1 MLPES
6 RMSFVIGGEGP
17 SEVVGAANRL
27 VLVGWQIAKKVLLL
41 VRLGVPLTHSSF
53 PAAGAA
59 VLGVFCFGG
68 T

>member
-1 MLPES
+1 
-6 RMSFVIGGEGP
+6 MSVVIGREGP

-41 VRLGVPLTHSSF
+41 ALLGVPLTHLSL
-53 PAAGAA
+53 AAMAA
-59 VLGVFCFGG
+59 ALGVFCFGG

>member
-1 MLPES
+1 
-6 RMSFVIGGEGP
+6 MSFVIGREGP

-41 VRLGVPLTHSSF
+41 ARLGVPLTQSSF
-53 PAAGAA
+53 PAAGATA
-59 VLGVFCFGG
+59 LRVFRFGG